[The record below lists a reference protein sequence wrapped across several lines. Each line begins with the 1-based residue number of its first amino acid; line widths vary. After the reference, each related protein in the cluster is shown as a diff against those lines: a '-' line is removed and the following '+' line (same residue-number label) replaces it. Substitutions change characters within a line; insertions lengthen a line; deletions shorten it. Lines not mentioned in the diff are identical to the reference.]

1 MEAKQRVAKEKA
13 RKKASK
19 DTIVPPLDFPMR
31 METTTSA
38 RLDLSDVLHSIP
50 EATVVETGLLGPLL
64 RAYENSHEGY
74 SPKHMKGTT
83 RESHWTWQ
91 RGSHVI
97 QVTHPHFPQ
106 IKNSTD
112 QTPLTY
118 NMFRPI
124 SYLQSMGTTPLNS
137 LRTSISNTRA
147 VSSPVLEAPTT
158 STFYQLRSHSDKL
171 LKATTS

>member
-1 MEAKQRVAKEKA
+1 MEAKQRVAKEKT
-13 RKKASK
+13 RKKAAK
-19 DTIVPPLDFPMR
+19 DAMIPPSDFPMR
-31 METTTSA
+31 MESITSA

-64 RAYENSHEGY
+64 RACENPHEGY

-97 QVTHPHFPQ
+97 QGTHPHFPQ

-124 SYLQSMGTTPLNS
+124 SYLHNMGTTPLNS
-137 LRTSISNTRA
+137 PISNTRT
-147 VSSPVLEAPTT
+147 VTSPILKAPTT
-158 STFYQLRSHSDKL
+158 ATCYQLRSHSDKL